1 MRTRRSI
8 ETELPCGGVEG
19 PVECTTCRKC
29 TSTCPAELS
38 ISDLIRLYRY
48 GELPKGSHRDLF
60 LLAQKMMAR
69 SDTEPWLS
77 PSLNTG
83 RDDIYYFP
91 GCLPLFDDLL
101 GWETDYARAASA
113 GVAILNHF
121 GVSPKVVYGCCG
133 HDLYYSGNLDYF
145 NLLRERLKGEIKGR
159 VIVGCAECYHSF
171 KELHGLDVVHI
182 SEFLKDKL
190 AGSQKSFSSVTYH
203 DPCRL
208 GRYHN
213 IYDAPRNALTSVSS
227 LKEMEGSRENALCCG
242 VSAWLNCNSVSKENR
257 VRRLKEAVATGA
269 DALVTSCCKCR
280 IHLDCVFHEEQYKG
294 DPPKI
299 RITDFQEHMADAL
312 GIKVPG
318 SVIAQQC
325 KGKRLSSF
333 EALDDLD
340 RQLLPGSIDNVFSCT
355 TCERC
360 KEVCDFDFNPV
371 EVVEY
376 FRQTFVAN
384 GSNPE
389 PHKKIVEKLRQTGNA
404 FGDER
409 RVAKPKDLAEYV
421 YFPGC
426 VAISRRHSLMD
437 DTITVLDAL
446 GVDYEI
452 PKGLVC
458 CGSVLKRTG
467 YDSSFLMEQNRK
479 IIAGRKVIA
488 SCAGCYSTLARD
500 YGDVDVVHISQFLK
514 GRIDG
519 LRLNPVLV
527 RAAYHDPCHLGRK
540 MGIYDEPR
548 EVLRHVPGIEVVE
561 FPESGEDAVCC
572 GGGGGVKSGKRELA
586 NKLGKER
593 MEEANELEAQIVATS
608 CPFCELNLEENGS
621 MPVLDVVEI
630 LARSLRGD
638 SA

>member
-1 MRTRRSI
+1 M
-8 ETELPCGGVEG
+8 ELPCGGVEG

-48 GELPKGSHRDLF
+48 EELPKGSHRGLF

-77 PSLNTG
+77 PSLDTG
-83 RDDIYYFP
+83 RDEIYYFP

-101 GWETDYARAASA
+101 GWETGYARAANA

-121 GVSPKVVYGCCG
+121 GVSPKIVYGCCG
-133 HDLYYSGNLDYF
+133 HDLYYSGNLDHF
-145 NLLRERLKGEIKGR
+145 DLLKERLKEEIKGKL
-159 VIVGCAECYHSF
+159 IVGCAECYHSL
-171 KELHGLDVVHI
+171 KELHGLEVVHI
-182 SEFLKDKL
+182 SEFLEGKL
-190 AGSQKSFSSVTYH
+190 MGSQISSTAVTFH

-208 GRYHN
+208 GRYHD
-213 IYDAPRNALTSVSS
+213 IYDAPRNALGSVSP
-227 LKEMEGSRENALCCG
+227 LKEMESSRENALCCG

-257 VRRLKEAVATGA
+257 VRRLKEAVDTGA

-299 RITDFQEHMADAL
+299 RIVDFQEYIADAL
-312 GIKVPG
+312 GIKVPDSATANQG
-318 SVIAQQC
+318 T
-325 KGKRLSSF
+325 GKRLSSF
-333 EALDDLD
+333 DAVGTLG
-340 RQLLPGSIDNVFSCT
+340 RHFLPTSIDNIFSCT

-360 KEVCDFDFNPV
+360 KEVCDFDFDPV
-371 EVVEY
+371 EVVED
-376 FRQTFVAN
+376 FRRTFVAN

-389 PHKKIVEKLRQTGNA
+389 PHRKIVEKLRQTGNA

-409 RVAKPKDLAEYV
+409 KVAKQRESAEYV

-426 VAISRRHSLMD
+426 VAVSRRPSLMN
-437 DTITVLDAL
+437 DTIAVLDAL

-452 PKGLVC
+452 PEGLVC

-467 YDSSFLMEQNRK
+467 YDPSFLVEQNRK
-479 IIAGRKVIA
+479 IIGGRKVIA

-500 YGDVDVVHISQFLK
+500 YGDIDVLHISEFLK
-514 GRIDG
+514 DRVED
-519 LRLNPVLV
+519 LRLNPVMI

-548 EVLRHVPGIEVVE
+548 EVLRHVPGIEVME
-561 FPESGEDAVCC
+561 FPESREDAVCC
-572 GGGGGVKSGKRELA
+572 GGGGGVKSGKKDLA
-586 NKLGKER
+586 NKLGKGR
-593 MEEANELEAQIVATS
+593 MKAAKDLDAQIVATS
-608 CPFCELNLEENGS
+608 CPFCELNLEENGD

-630 LARSLRGD
+630 LAKSLRGD
-638 SA
+638 ST